1 MECRDQGDMRSESMS
16 EVHRILVLDDSYE
29 TLELIS
35 AQLEG
40 EYHVSTATDLEM
52 ARRYLKSRRYHVAL
66 IDLVLKGESG
76 LDLISEI
83 SEKYPYTAVI
93 AISGQASIEMVVKAM
108 KQGASEFIVK
118 PILDLDLINIMIE
131 KTLQSQWLLAENRRL
146 SAIIEKDLETNL
158 VIGNSEAIQ
167 NLMTKLKKIAALD
180 ALCLITGE
188 TGVGKSVF
196 AEMIHQNSPRKR
208 EKFVSVNCGS
218 LTETLLESLLF
229 GHKRGAFTDAVR
241 DKIGYFQEA
250 NGGTLF
256 LDEITETSLA
266 FQVKL
271 LRVLESGIFR
281 AVGSDSD
288 ITTDTRV
295 IAATN
300 KDVEEMVAEGTF
312 REDLYYRLNVIN
324 LHVPP
329 LRERRD
335 DIRVFISTFLK
346 EFCAKY
352 NKPELTIPPGVM
364 SMLLNY
370 EWRGNV
376 RELRNAIEHAVILAD
391 SKVIQPADLPE
402 SINVDSV
409 DQHEYTDFCELD
421 WAQARENFS
430 RQYLQNLLTRTGGNI
445 ARAAS
450 IAQMS
455 RESLYNNC
463 RNLGIDWNAYRKDR
477 KTEMGGEV

>member
-1 MECRDQGDMRSESMS
+1 M
-16 EVHRILVLDDSYE
+16 
-29 TLELIS
+29 
-35 AQLEG
+35 
-40 EYHVSTATDLEM
+40 
-52 ARRYLKSRRYHVAL
+52 
-66 IDLVLKGESG
+66 
-76 LDLISEI
+76 
-83 SEKYPYTAVI
+83 
-93 AISGQASIEMVVKAM
+93 
-108 KQGASEFIVK
+108 
-118 PILDLDLINIMIE
+118 
-131 KTLQSQWLLAENRRL
+131 
-146 SAIIEKDLETNL
+146 
-158 VIGNSEAIQ
+158 
-167 NLMTKLKKIAALD
+167 
-180 ALCLITGE
+180 
-188 TGVGKSVF
+188 
-196 AEMIHQNSPRKR
+196 
-208 EKFVSVNCGS
+208 
-218 LTETLLESLLF
+218 
-229 GHKRGAFTDAVR
+229 
-241 DKIGYFQEA
+241 
-250 NGGTLF
+250 
-256 LDEITETSLA
+256 
-266 FQVKL
+266 
-271 LRVLESGIFR
+271 
-281 AVGSDSD
+281 GSDSD
-288 ITTDTRV
+288 VTTDTRV

-402 SINVDSV
+402 SINADTM

-421 WAQARENFS
+421 WAQARESFS

-477 KTEMGGEV
+477 KTETGGEI